1 MSDSAKLREETYMS
15 DSAKLRFV
23 YALIFH
29 VLSFFDLVAIV
40 VLSFLIEFNI
50 IPAYNVAFILLLAVV
65 LVLLFMATIGYYKQL
80 YYIGR
85 KGY

>member
-1 MSDSAKLREETYMS
+1 MSKVREETYMS

-40 VLSFLIEFNI
+40 VLSFLTGFKI
-50 IPAYNVAFILLLAVV
+50 IPMEFEIFVFILAIV
-65 LVLLFMATIGYYKQL
+65 LIVLFITTIGYYKQL

-85 KGY
+85 KGF